1 MSDAAAAA
9 AVDDAL
15 EVVVR
20 PAMPAAP
27 PEQGQMAGRSI
38 EALVADSDSG
48 RQHFDLRVTD
58 RTIFAAEVAHG
69 IL

>member
-20 PAMPAAP
+20 AAVPAAP

-48 RQHFDLRVTD
+48 RQHFDDPADLLD
-58 RTIFAAEVAHG
+58 D
-69 IL
+69 